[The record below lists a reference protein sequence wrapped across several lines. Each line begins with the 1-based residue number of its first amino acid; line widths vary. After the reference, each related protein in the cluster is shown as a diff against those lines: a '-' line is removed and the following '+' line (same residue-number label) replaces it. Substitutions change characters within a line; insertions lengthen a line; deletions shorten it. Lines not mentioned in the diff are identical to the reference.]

1 MPASRS
7 GQSWCSASHQQPQNT
22 AGRAKGFCSLSRHIA
37 MLALV
42 EGPLT
47 RRLICSHR
55 PAVVPL
61 GTGRTEFGHD
71 IGHKLWPYH
80 ESRHPLITP
89 YSSISI
95 ATVILLRILPSTYS
109 LDSNMVLVCL
119 SSALKQSA
127 NDTVPERLRMACSV
141 HHYDILL

>member
-1 MPASRS
+1 
-7 GQSWCSASHQQPQNT
+7 
-22 AGRAKGFCSLSRHIA
+22 

-61 GTGRTEFGHD
+61 GTGRTEFEHD

-80 ESRHPLITP
+80 ESRQQLITP
-89 YSSISI
+89 HSSAFI
-95 ATVILLRILPSTYS
+95 ATVILLRILHVLLGLQYGLS
-109 LDSNMVLVCL
+109 LFE
-119 SSALKQSA
+119 QRIE
-127 NDTVPERLRMACSV
+127 TVGE
-141 HHYDILL
+141 